1 MKKLLPLLMLLSL
14 MSAQTYE
21 TYGDPRDLSFPG
33 GYIGLSVNYGTNK
46 TIGFQASVAMII
58 PYSEPGTFPFIF
70 PGIVLG
76 RRYSFVKKNSYNYRD
91 VQLLFLTPRAFWA
104 GAGYGVV
111 FINGEKKKRMKY
123 FGGFLL
129 GGYTKEYILNPERE
143 SFFNGFHL
151 GLGLPLIGNSFYP

>member
-1 MKKLLPLLMLLSL
+1 MKKLLPILILLTV
-14 MSAQTYE
+14 MSAQ
-21 TYGDPRDLSFPG
+21 TYGDPRDNFFPG

-58 PYSEPGTFPFIF
+58 PSEPGTTTAFPLIF

-91 VQLLFLTPRAFWA
+91 VQLLSMVSSGFWA
-104 GAGYGVV
+104 GGGYGVV
-111 FINGEKKKRMKY
+111 SINGEKKKRMKY

-151 GLGLPLIGNSFYP
+151 GLALPLIGNSFYP

>member
-14 MSAQTYE
+14 VSAQTYE

-111 FINGEKKKRMKY
+111 SINGEKKKRMKY
-123 FGGFLL
+123 FGGF
-129 GGYTKEYILNPERE
+129 
-143 SFFNGFHL
+143 
-151 GLGLPLIGNSFYP
+151 